1 MKNQWN
7 QFKLREILTLQYGK
21 GLPENKRISGKHPV
35 YGSGGIVGYHNE
47 SLIKG
52 PGIIVGRKGSIGSV
66 FYEKKDFYPID
77 TVFYVELKSSEF
89 NLRYIYYMLMQSNVK
104 NLNTD
109 AAVPGLNREVAH
121 SQIVKVPEFLFQ
133 QKISSILSAYDDLI
147 ENNTRRIQI
156 LEEMAQRI
164 YREWFVDFRFP
175 GHKKVK
181 FVDSEMGKIPEGWA
195 ISNLEQIAELVKDK
209 FHENQHSNLPLLDL
223 ARIPRKS
230 LAISEFG
237 KSDEIKTSRI
247 VFKEG
252 NILFGAIR
260 PYFHK
265 IILAPCD
272 GVTNVSVFVLK
283 NKDIV
288 GKHYLFNLLFSDEVV
303 AWANQYSGGT
313 KMPVINWEVFKTMK
327 IVIPQRGIILDFESM
342 VNNIFNLIKVLN
354 LKNIT
359 LKRNRDLLLPK
370 LISGELDV
378 SDLDIKI
385 IEEK

>member
-1 MKNQWN
+1 M
-7 QFKLREILTLQYGK
+7 
-21 GLPENKRISGKHPV
+21 
-35 YGSGGIVGYHNE
+35 
-47 SLIKG
+47 
-52 PGIIVGRKGSIGSV
+52 
-66 FYEKKDFYPID
+66 
-77 TVFYVELKSSEF
+77 
-89 NLRYIYYMLMQSNVK
+89 
-104 NLNTD
+104 
-109 AAVPGLNREVAH
+109 
-121 SQIVKVPEFLFQ
+121 
-133 QKISSILSAYDDLI
+133 
-147 ENNTRRIQI
+147 
-156 LEEMAQRI
+156 
-164 YREWFVDFRFP
+164 
-175 GHKKVK
+175 
-181 FVDSEMGKIPEGWA
+181 
-195 ISNLEQIAELVKDK
+195 AELIKDK
-209 FHENQHSNLPLLDL
+209 FHEGQHDNLPLLDL

-230 LAISEFG
+230 MALNGFG
-237 KSDEIKTSRI
+237 QSDEIKTSRI

-359 LKRNRDLLLPK
+359 LRTTRDLLLPK

-385 IEEK
+385 REEKL